1 MRIKRDITEHLGNGI
16 GNDSPPST
24 PESSQASE
32 SEEWTWMVAEDPAFY
47 LTKSGRAPENTGG

>member
-1 MRIKRDITEHLGNGI
+1 LRIKRDITEHLGNGI

-47 LTKSGRAPENTGG
+47 LSKSG